1 MKITPNNLT
10 IGQLFT
16 NSMEQFFIPAYQR
29 RYAWNVKQ
37 LDALFN
43 DINQLNENDFH
54 LLGTIIFLTE
64 EHKAGLNILEVVDGQ
79 QRITTLSILLK
90 VVKDYFEGKSEEEAG
105 EVKRYLGCKD
115 IERRQFNKL
124 KLGDLDNSDYEKILN
139 ADLKE
144 IQNQNLLS
152 AYFYFKEKI
161 DILGDDVHIFFDK
174 LINKTLII
182 RLDISQ
188 AKDAYKLFETINNR
202 GLKLTTT
209 DIIKNFI
216 LGHASL
222 IDDKILSSVK
232 NNWRNL
238 IVNLDGLDSD
248 GFFRHFMMGKIKVK
262 IPKSKLAEEFKH
274 YYYTNVKEATILSD
288 YKAHFDLLEKANHI
302 ESNDNENDEEDNS
315 ENHNGNGQYKD
326 KKISILEFSLHLKNA
341 SNIYS
346 KIENKSFDSPK
357 INTRLFSLSRIEAKP
372 SLTFLLDLFQR
383 KISEDDIIEIIRLIE
398 TFMLRRHICEY
409 RTSELDDIFSKLV
422 SVENNNIVQDVRDT
436 LKQELPENDEF
447 FNKFQKA
454 KFRGLE
460 ERAKAVLEQIEYY
473 LIKDRGEYELKT
485 GNDVHLEHIIPLTIN
500 TKKSVKELGN
510 WVEYLGKDSC
520 EKHRDYVWRIGNL
533 TILAQVL
540 NIVASNNPFKAK
552 LKEYAKSNI
561 TLNKIII
568 KDYEKFKFSQVDERS
583 RELAEIA
590 LKIWKF

>member
-10 IGQLFT
+10 IGQLFI

-29 RYAWNVKQ
+29 RYAWNIKQ

-90 VVKDYFEGKSEEEAG
+90 VIKDYFEGTSEEEAG
-105 EVKRYLGCKD
+105 EVKRYLACKD
-115 IERRQFNKL
+115 IERNQFNKL
-124 KLGDLDNSDYEKILN
+124 KLGDLDNSDYEKIIN
-139 ADLKE
+139 TDLEE
-144 IQNQNLLS
+144 IKNQNLLS
-152 AYFYFKEKI
+152 AYLYFKEKI
-161 DILGDDVHIFFDK
+161 DSLSDNVHVFFDK

-222 IDDKILSSVK
+222 IDDKVLGSVK
-232 NNWRNL
+232 NSWRGL

-274 YYYTNVKEATILSD
+274 YYYTNVKEAIILSD
-288 YKAHFDLLEKANHI
+288 YKAHFDLLKKDNHI
-302 ESNDNENDEEDNS
+302 TNNNDNDEEDNGDS
-315 ENHNGNGQYKD
+315 YDRNGQYQD
-326 KKISILEFSLHLKNA
+326 KKISILEFSKHLKNA
-341 SNIYS
+341 SEIYS
-346 KIENKSFDSPK
+346 KIENKSFDGSK

-383 KISEDDIIEIIRLIE
+383 KISENDIIEIIQLIE

-422 SVENNNIVQDVRDT
+422 SVENNNIVQNVKNT
-436 LKQELPENDEF
+436 LKRELPDNDEF
-447 FNKFQKA
+447 FDKFQKA

-510 WVEYLGKDSC
+510 WVKYLGKNSL
-520 EKHRDYVWRIGNL
+520 EKHNDYVWRVGNL

-561 TLNKIII
+561 TLNRKII
-568 KDYEKFKFSQVDERS
+568 KEYAKFKFPQVDERS
-583 RELAEIA
+583 KELAEIA